1 MKKRAA
7 ILAAAVMVLLIICAV
22 WYRTPMNLMDL
33 DPDEVLEI
41 VVFNGGTGTV
51 THIGDT
57 NQIATIIDAL
67 NEVTVKRGKPSAGYS
82 GFSFK
87 ITIYL
92 SDGNQAD
99 DWNNFI
105 INSNDTIQ
113 KDPFFYTVAEGSLP
127 YDYIAGIAD

>member
-7 ILAAAVMVLLIICAV
+7 ILAAAAMVLLIICAV
-22 WYRTPMNLMDL
+22 WYRTPINLMEL

-87 ITIYL
+87 ITIFL
-92 SDGNQAD
+92 SVGNQAVF
-99 DWNNFI
+99 WNKFI
-105 INSNDTIQ
+105 INSNDTIR

>member
-7 ILAAAVMVLLIICAV
+7 ILAAAAMVLLIICAV
-22 WYRTPMNLMDL
+22 WYRTPINLMDL

-41 VVFNGGTGTV
+41 VVFNGGTGSV

-67 NEVTVKRGKPSAGYS
+67 NEFTVKREKPSACYS

-105 INSNDTIQ
+105 INSNDTIR
-113 KDPFFYTVAEGSLP
+113 KVPFFYTVAEGSLP